1 MTDPKE
7 PKDKD
12 QFTRLMAQIE
22 ALRSRAVQEFT
33 KAVPPEKRK
42 QIARRTGPIFG
53 SFSGQLVGCPEQA
66 DGPQGLG
73 LSCMGAATKCLQ
85 CAARPPNAIG
95 EHRCW
100 MGSGQMRS
108 HDRCSSHQRYRTPA
122 GTTLMLL
129 KGEPLI
135 NFVLTTV

>member
-42 QIARRTGPIFG
+42 QMKRKQIVDNLWDALRKLTG
-53 SFSGQLVGCPEQA
+53 
-66 DGPQGLG
+66 
-73 LSCMGAATKCLQ
+73 
-85 CAARPPNAIG
+85 R
-95 EHRCW
+95 
-100 MGSGQMRS
+100 
-108 HDRCSSHQRYRTPA
+108 
-122 GTTLMLL
+122 
-129 KGEPLI
+129 KG
-135 NFVLTTV
+135 